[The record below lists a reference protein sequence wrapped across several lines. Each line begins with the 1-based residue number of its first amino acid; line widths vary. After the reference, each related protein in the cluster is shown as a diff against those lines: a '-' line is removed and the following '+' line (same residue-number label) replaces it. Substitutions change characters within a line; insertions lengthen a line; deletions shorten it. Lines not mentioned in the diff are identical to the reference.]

1 MSCFTTV
8 STVTASDN
16 LDLTKHVNFTSG
28 MILGVDDFTQE
39 FGYLAGR
46 DRWLARDAIGYGTIS
61 GLKVTVEED
70 AENGARVM
78 VQPGVAITP
87 RGQLVCVSSAQCAYL
102 NQWLAANVE
111 KLADWVESGAT
122 SPPTSPPES
131 DKVRLY
137 VTLCY
142 RECQTDSV
150 PIPGEPCRS
159 EEELMSAS
167 RIKDDFSLE
176 LRFKA
181 PKQPE
186 EDRIK
191 EFVAWLK
198 SIEINEIG
206 TPATLEEFVDAI
218 RDTWL
223 PPVTS
228 PPVASPPLSS
238 PPEGLIIHPDDVE
251 EFMHEALRIWV
262 TELRNVLSERKTG
275 CSVEMTGANKIEDC
289 VLLAEL
295 IVPLEQLSPG
305 WKVSDAEDTEVNED
319 KRPFLL
325 HLRMLQELLNFTFS
339 KTFSLDDLSDVSVP
353 APNEGDLLIYRGGEW
368 VAENVVY
375 NLDDLGDVEL
385 PSPLVEGQVLT
396 YRGGIWTA
404 ETIEM
409 SLNDLSDV
417 TLSSPVTNGQILVYN
432 NGEWVSRNIP
442 IPDHGV
448 LSGLGDD
455 DHQQYLLAN
464 GSRALTGNLL
474 GGSKQI
480 KNLAAG
486 TANGDAVIFQ
496 QAIKQNDAAGGDLSG
511 TYPNPTVASLQGNSI
526 STNAPDVNDVL
537 VWNGSEW
544 TPQRQ
549 TATET
554 RPFIILPLAT
564 ITRIDNNTYEM
575 WFNIDAP
582 ENLAEISDVKATDM
596 QILDETDTAP
606 NFFAQ
611 VRFRKPIRTNRNVF
625 VVGLTLEPNQP
636 EPDRMRFM
644 FNTQTISVDYR
655 SGKTPLVEYAVRN
668 DIKFA
673 GDYGENDDE
682 KFATV
687 FVRGTGLR
695 G

>member
-70 AENGARVM
+70 AENGARVL

-87 RGQLVCVSSAQCAYL
+87 RGQLVCVSSAQCAFL

-111 KLADWVESGAT
+111 KLPDWIESGAT

-142 RECQTDSV
+142 RECRTDSV

-159 EEELMSAS
+159 EEELTAAS

-181 PKQPE
+181 PAQPE
-186 EDRIK
+186 EDKIR

-206 TPATLEEFVDAI
+206 TPVTLEEFVEAI

-223 PPVTS
+223 APVTS
-228 PPVASPPLSS
+228 PPLTSPPLSS

-275 CSVEMTGANKIEDC
+275 CSVEMTGANKVEDC

-319 KRPFLL
+319 NRPFLL

-353 APNEGDLLIYRGGEW
+353 APNEGDLLVYRGGEW

-375 NLDDLGDVEL
+375 NLDDLGDVVL
-385 PSPLVEGQVLT
+385 PSPLVEGQILT
-396 YRGGIWTA
+396 YRGGVWVA
-404 ETIEM
+404 ETLEM

-417 TLSSPVTNGQILVYN
+417 TLPSPVTNGQILVYD
-432 NGEWVSRNIP
+432 NGEWVSRDIP
-442 IPDHGV
+442 IPDHGS
-448 LSGLGDD
+448 LTGLGDD
-455 DHQQYLLAN
+455 DHQQYLLTD

-474 GGSKQI
+474 GGTYQI
-480 KNLAAG
+480 KDLAAG
-486 TANGDAVIFQ
+486 TEDGDAVIYQ
-496 QAIKQNDAAGGDLSG
+496 QAIKQNDPAGGDLSG
-511 TYPNPTVASLQGNSI
+511 TYPNPTVTGLQGYGI
-526 STNAPDVNDVL
+526 SSTAPNVNDVL

-544 TPQRQ
+544 IPQQ
-549 TATET
+549 PPASEI
-554 RPFIILPLAT
+554 RPFVILPLAT
-564 ITRIDNNTYEM
+564 ITRVDNYTYEI

-582 ENLAEISDVKATDM
+582 GNLAEIADIKANDM
-596 QILDETDTAP
+596 QILDETDIAP
-606 NFFAQ
+606 NYFARVGFKKL
-611 VRFRKPIRTNRNVF
+611 VRANRNVF
-625 VVGLTLEPNQP
+625 VIGLTLEPNQP

-644 FNTQTISVDYR
+644 FNTRNISVDYR
-655 SGKTPLVEYAVRN
+655 GDKMPLIEYAARN

-673 GDYGENDDE
+673 GDFGEGGDE
-682 KFATV
+682 RFATV
-687 FVRGTGLR
+687 FVRANGLR

>member
-70 AENGARVM
+70 AENGARVL

-87 RGQLVCVSSAQCAYL
+87 RGQLVCVSSAQCAFL

-111 KLADWVESGAT
+111 KLPDWIESGAT

-142 RECQTDSV
+142 RECQTDKV

-159 EEELMSAS
+159 EEELTAAS

-181 PKQPE
+181 PAQPE
-186 EDRIK
+186 EDKIR

-206 TPATLEEFVDAI
+206 TPATLEEFVEAI

-223 PPVTS
+223 TPVTS
-228 PPVASPPLSS
+228 PPITSPPLSS

-275 CSVEMTGANKIEDC
+275 CSVEMTGANKVEDC

-305 WKVSDAEDTEVNED
+305 WKVSDTEDTEVNED

-353 APNEGDLLIYRGGEW
+353 APNEGDLLVYRGGEW

-375 NLDDLGDVEL
+375 NLDDLGDVVL
-385 PSPLVEGQVLT
+385 PSPLVEGQILT
-396 YRGGIWTA
+396 YRGGVWVA
-404 ETIEM
+404 ETLEM
-409 SLNDLSDV
+409 SLSDLSDV

-442 IPDHGV
+442 IPDHGA

-511 TYPNPTVASLQGNSI
+511 TYPNPRVVALQGRKVSESEPN
-526 STNAPDVNDVL
+526 PDDVL
-537 VWNGSEW
+537 VWDGDQW

-549 TATET
+549 TATAA

-564 ITRIDNNTYEM
+564 ITRVDNRTYEV

-582 ENLAEISDVKATDM
+582 GNLAEIPDLSVANM

-606 NFFAQ
+606 NFFTRI
-611 VRFRKPIRTNRNVF
+611 RFAKPNRTIRNVF
-625 VVGLTLEPNQP
+625 IVSLTLEANQL

-644 FNTQTISVDYR
+644 FDTTTISVDYR
-655 SGKTPLVEYAVRN
+655 GVKMPLAKYADDN

-673 GDYGENDDE
+673 GDYGADVDE

>member
-61 GLKVTVEED
+61 GLKVIVEED
-70 AENGARVM
+70 AENGARVL

-87 RGQLVCVSSAQCAYL
+87 RGQLVCVSSAQCAFL

-111 KLADWVESGAT
+111 KLPDWIESGAT

-142 RECQTDSV
+142 RECQTDKV

-159 EEELMSAS
+159 EEELTAAS

-181 PKQPE
+181 PSQPE
-186 EDRIK
+186 EDKIR

-206 TPATLEEFVDAI
+206 TPATLEEFVEAI
-218 RDTWL
+218 KDTWL
-223 PPVTS
+223 APVTS
-228 PPVASPPLSS
+228 PPITSPPLSS

-275 CSVEMTGANKIEDC
+275 CSVEMTGANKVEDC

-353 APNEGDLLIYRGGEW
+353 APNEGDLLVYRGGEW

-375 NLDDLGDVEL
+375 NLDDLGDVVL
-385 PSPLVEGQVLT
+385 PSPLVEGQILT
-396 YRGGIWTA
+396 YRGGVWVA
-404 ETIEM
+404 ETLEM
-409 SLNDLSDV
+409 SLADLSDV

-442 IPDHGV
+442 IPDHGA

-474 GGSKQI
+474 GGSRQI

-511 TYPNPTVASLQGNSI
+511 TYPNPRVVALQGKKVSESDPN
-526 STNAPDVNDVL
+526 PDDVL
-537 VWNGSEW
+537 IWDGDQW

-549 TATET
+549 TATAA

-564 ITRIDNNTYEM
+564 ITRVDSRTYEV

-582 ENLAEISDVKATDM
+582 GNLAEIPDLSVANM

-606 NFFAQ
+606 NFFTRI
-611 VRFRKPIRTNRNVF
+611 RFGKPTRMIRNVF
-625 VVGLTLEPNQP
+625 IVSLTLEANQL

-644 FNTQTISVDYR
+644 FDTTTISVDYR
-655 SGKTPLVEYAVRN
+655 GVKMPLAQYADDN

-673 GDYGENDDE
+673 GDYGANVDE

>member
-70 AENGARVM
+70 AEKGARVM
-78 VQPGVAITP
+78 VEPGVAITP
-87 RGQLVCVSSAQCAYL
+87 RGQLVCVSAAQCAFL

-111 KLADWVESGAT
+111 KLSEWIESGAG
-122 SPPTSPPES
+122 SPPSEL
-131 DKVRLY
+131 VRLY

-142 RECQTDSV
+142 RECLTDKV

-159 EEELMSAS
+159 EEELTAAS

-176 LRFKA
+176 LRFEP

-186 EDRIK
+186 EDKIR

-198 SIEINEIG
+198 SLEINEIG
-206 TPATLEEFVDAI
+206 TPATLEEFIDAI
-218 RDTWL
+218 RETWL
-223 PPVTS
+223 TPVTS
-228 PPVASPPLSS
+228 PPLTSPPLVS
-238 PPEGLIIHPDDVE
+238 PPEGLIIHPGDVE
-251 EFMHEALRIWV
+251 EFMSEALRIWV

-275 CSVEMTGANKIEDC
+275 CAVEMTGANKMEDC

-305 WKVSDAEDTEVNED
+305 WKVVSAADTEVNEEN
-319 KRPFLL
+319 RPFLL
-325 HLRMLQELLNFTFS
+325 HLRMLQELLNFSFS
-339 KTFSLDDLSDVSVP
+339 KTYSLDDLSDVSVP

-375 NLDDLGDVEL
+375 NLDDLGDVVL

-396 YRGGIWTA
+396 FRGGVWVA
-404 ETIEM
+404 ENVSI
-409 SLNDLSDV
+409 SLNELSDV
-417 TLSSPVTNGQILVYN
+417 TLGSPVTDGQILVFRS
-432 NGEWVSRNIP
+432 GEWVSEDQGIS
-442 IPDHGV
+442 DHGV
-448 LSGLGDD
+448 LTGLGDD
-455 DHQQYLLAN
+455 DHPQYLLTN

-474 GGSKQI
+474 GGSNQI

-486 TANGDAVIFQ
+486 TVNGDAVIFQ
-496 QAIKQNDAAGGDLSG
+496 QAIKRNDAAGGDLGG
-511 TYPNPTVASLQGNSI
+511 TYPNPTIAKLQGHDVSAADPN
-526 STNAPDVNDVL
+526 PDDVL
-537 VWNGSEW
+537 IWNGSAW

-549 TATET
+549 TGTET
-554 RPFIILPLAT
+554 QPFIILPLAT
-564 ITRIDNNTYEM
+564 ITRVDDNTYEI

-582 ENLAEISDVKATDM
+582 GNLAEIRDLSESDL
-596 QILDETDTAP
+596 QIHDETDTPTNFIRNIRFQKP
-606 NFFAQ
+606 NRI
-611 VRFRKPIRTNRNVF
+611 VRNVF
-625 VVGLTLEPNQP
+625 LVNLLLEDNQP
-636 EPDRMRFM
+636 EPDRMRFL
-644 FNTQTISVDYR
+644 FNTRTIEVDYR
-655 SGKTPLVEYAVRN
+655 GDRMPLVEYAVRN
-668 DIKFA
+668 DIKFF
-673 GDYGENDDE
+673 GDLGEGSE
-682 KFATV
+682 GRFATI
-687 FVRGTGLR
+687 FVRGAGLR